1 MIFKYT
7 FGNPFNT
14 ESTVLQIPSQETQL
28 PPDFGSF
35 TCFSEANPVS
45 ETPPLSQCSHKAQ
58 YMCGDEPAAFL
69 WRYIMQDSDRI
80 YGLGENV
87 RGMNRRGNIFESYC
101 SDEPHHT
108 EDCRSL
114 YGAHNFLLIAPET
127 ASPFGIF
134 FDYPGRLVF
143 DLGFSQTDTISVTA
157 PKSAIS
163 VYIITAD
170 EETVSESFFT
180 DICFQFR
187 KLTGT
192 SYIPPRWAFGYMQS
206 RWGYRTAAEIRA
218 VADEYRRANIPL
230 EALFLDIDYMD
241 SFQDFTID
249 SKAFPDFRNFV
260 EEMTADGL
268 HLVPIIDAGVKI
280 NTGYPVYEEGL
291 RQGFFCADRS
301 GDPGKPFT
309 AAVWPGVCHFPDFL
323 NRDAGKWFGKNYS
336 ILLDYGIDGFW
347 NDMNEPALFYTEEGL
362 QKAFNE
368 IDSFRNVNMGISEYF
383 RFTGTTNLS
392 NRVSDYK
399 SFFHKVSKE
408 TSGDFAVGTPGIK
421 SNDPEDRD
429 RTYVCHNDVHNLYG
443 YNMTRSASEAIE
455 ELRPDRRILLFSRAS
470 CIGAHRYGGIWTG
483 DNQSLWQHLK
493 MNVSMMPSLN
503 MCGFL
508 YSGADIGG
516 FGSDV
521 SRELLLRWL
530 QFAVFTPL
538 MRNHSAMGTRAQEAF
553 RFEKPAEFAA
563 VIETRYRLLPYL
575 YSEFMKAALNDGMY
589 FKPLCF
595 AYPSDTRAAAA
606 EDQLLVGESIMC
618 APVVEQNA
626 TGRYVYLPEPM
637 RMVTFGGAETSR
649 ASTAEAFAF
658 KDLPAG
664 DHWISVPKD
673 RAVFFIRPGHG
684 VPVAELPGQ
693 GPINTATVSGQKLT
707 LLSCPATG
715 NTSGPVTYRL
725 YSDDGESKDY
735 MNPENFRTLTADI
748 TE

>member
-7 FGNPFNT
+7 FGNPFHT
-14 ESTVLQIPSQETQL
+14 ESAVLQIPSQSTPL
-28 PPDFGSF
+28 PEKFGSF
-35 TCFSEANPVS
+35 TCFSETNPVPK
-45 ETPPLSQCSHKAQ
+45 TQPLSQSSHKAQ
-58 YMCGDEPAAFL
+58 YLCGDEPAAFL
-69 WRYIMQDSDRI
+69 WRYKMQEADRI
-80 YGLGENV
+80 FGLGENV

-101 SDEPHHT
+101 SDNPHHT
-108 EDCRSL
+108 EDCKSL
-114 YGAHNFLLIAPET
+114 YGAHNFLIIAPEA

-134 FDYPGRLVF
+134 FDYPGRIVF
-143 DLGFSQTDTISVTA
+143 DLGFSQADTISVIA
-157 PKSAIS
+157 PKAAIS
-163 VYIITAD
+163 VYIITAED
-170 EETVSESFFT
+170 DASESAFT
-180 DICFQFR
+180 DICSQFR

-206 RWGYRTAAEIRA
+206 RWGYRTAEEIRA
-218 VADEYRRANIPL
+218 VADEYRKSDIPL

-241 SFQDFTID
+241 SFQDFTVD
-249 SKAFPDFRNFV
+249 SKAFPEFNRFV
-260 EEMTADGL
+260 AQMAEDEL

-280 NTGYPVYEEGL
+280 NKGYPVYEEGL
-291 RQGFFCADRS
+291 KKGFFCADKS
-301 GDPGKPFT
+301 GDPQRPFT

-323 NRDAGKWFGKNYS
+323 NKDARNWFGKNYRT
-336 ILLDYGIDGFW
+336 LLECGIEGFW

-362 QKAFNE
+362 QKAFKE
-368 IDSFRNVNMGISEYF
+368 IDGFKNVNMGIGEYF
-383 RFTGTTNLS
+383 RFTDTTNLS
-392 NRVSDYK
+392 NRISDYK
-399 SFFHKVSKE
+399 SFFHKVSKD
-408 TSGDFAVGTPGIK
+408 TAGDFAAESPAVSKG
-421 SNDPEDRD
+421 NPEDKD
-429 RTYVCHNDVHNLYG
+429 TTYVCHNDVHNLYG
-443 YNMTRSASEAIE
+443 FNMTRSASEAID
-455 ELRPDRRILLFSRAS
+455 ELMPEKRILLFSRAS

-563 VIETRYRLLPYL
+563 VIEARYRLLPYL

-595 AYPSDTRAAAA
+595 AYPKDSRAAAT
-606 EDQLLVGESIMC
+606 EDQLLAGESIMC

-637 RMVTFGGAETSR
+637 RMVTFGGRDKSR
-649 ASTAEAFAF
+649 ASTEEAFAF
-658 KDLPAG
+658 EDLPAG
-664 DHWISVPKD
+664 DHWINVPKD
-673 RAVFFIRPGHG
+673 KAVFFIRPGHA
-684 VPVAELPGQ
+684 VPVAELPESGL
-693 GPINTATVSGQKLT
+693 INTASVSEQKLT
-707 LLSCPATG
+707 LLSCPAAG
-715 NTSGPVTYRL
+715 SASKSVTYEL

-735 MNPENFRTLTADI
+735 LNPKNYRTLTA
-748 TE
+748 EC